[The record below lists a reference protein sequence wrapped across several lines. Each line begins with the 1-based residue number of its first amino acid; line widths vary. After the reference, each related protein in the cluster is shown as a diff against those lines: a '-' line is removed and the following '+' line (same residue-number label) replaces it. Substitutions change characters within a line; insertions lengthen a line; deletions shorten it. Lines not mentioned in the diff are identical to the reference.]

1 MNTSQGG
8 RSMKLVPLR
17 RFALTAAAKVE
28 ALERVLRRA
37 VARATTAALAD

>member
-17 RFALTAAAKVE
+17 RFTLAAAAKV
-28 ALERVLRRA
+28 ERVLRRA

>member
-1 MNTSQGG
+1 MNLPVHATGAV
-8 RSMKLVPLR
+8 RAWD
-17 RFALTAAAKVE
+17 ALTAAAKVE